1 MVLFCGNVIDKNKK
15 RIKKITH
22 WVFLL
27 ITALEILSG
36 CAINKEENYSN
47 QEVSLRTTRQT
58 PYNRK
63 DWPHWI
69 DTDGDCQNTRQEL
82 LIATSKKSCSIQEL
96 KTLHNCLW

>member
-36 CAINKEENYSN
+36 CATNKEENYSN
-47 QEVSLRTTRQT
+47 QEVSLRTYQT
-58 PYNRK
+58 
-63 DWPHWI
+63 
-69 DTDGDCQNTRQEL
+69 
-82 LIATSKKSCSIQEL
+82 LITEKIGRTGLILMVIVRIPGK
-96 KTLHNCLW
+96 NY